1 MIDSCTAIWYD
12 GRSSQSS
19 TVTVRL
25 EGTDLRVCGEDIDC
39 LHPLAQ
45 IRIDPRLGKTRRM
58 LRFPDGATADT
69 KADAFLDQLLRAQG
83 KGRLSGQLH
92 RWEMSPAKTIAA
104 LVLTVLFVFC
114 FVRFGIPLL
123 AREVAFALPAAS
135 EEVIGRETLRIL
147 DKIGMQPTR
156 VPLLRRQELQ
166 RLFGSMIADRP
177 ERKHWRLEF
186 RSSKAI
192 GANAFA
198 LPSGIVI
205 VTDRMVEIAQKDD
218 EMAGVLAHEIGH
230 LSQRHA
236 LRHLLQNSATALVIA
251 TLTGDI
257 VSVSSFAATM
267 PIVLIDAKYS
277 RDFEREADDAAVSYL
292 KQKGFSV
299 RAYAET
305 LARLDA
311 EHYKERSAAPR
322 LGELLDNHPLML
334 ERITRVV
341 NAGRAR

>member
-1 MIDSCTAIWYD
+1 
-12 GRSSQSS
+12 
-19 TVTVRL
+19 
-25 EGTDLRVCGEDIDC
+25 
-39 LHPLAQ
+39 
-45 IRIDPRLGKTRRM
+45 
-58 LRFPDGATADT
+58 
-69 KADAFLDQLLRAQG
+69 
-83 KGRLSGQLH
+83 
-92 RWEMSPAKTIAA
+92 
-104 LVLTVLFVFC
+104 
-114 FVRFGIPLL
+114 
-123 AREVAFALPAAS
+123 
-135 EEVIGRETLRIL
+135 
-147 DKIGMQPTR
+147 MQPTR